1 MLRLDTGRNVTS
13 VRLNGVELGLKAW
26 GPYEWEIPAELKG
39 KACRL
44 EVSIWTSANPM
55 FGDEKASGT
64 KWDARFWF
72 ALSMPGTA
80 CGLLSADWM
89 K

>member
-1 MLRLDTGRNVTS
+1 MMKNMH
-13 VRLNGVELGLKAW
+13 
-26 GPYEWEIPAELKG
+26 
-39 KACRL
+39 
-44 EVSIWTSANPM
+44 PM